1 MEKLNNPS
9 ELNLIFRYA
18 LKDLSRNYKKLS
30 SIIVTLFISLFIL
43 SAIFTIE
50 DSLKKELNDNAKA
63 LLGGDLEIDYNRNKG
78 NLELVDKVK
87 EFATISQMIEFS
99 TMVSTTNREK
109 NKSLF
114 TRIKTVDTKYPLY
127 GDVNYEPAGAFDRMH
142 NEPNTLL
149 INESL
154 SKNLNLKINE
164 KIKVQNQLFTIIG
177 IVKSVPDVSG
187 FVAFGDWALA
197 GEQTLEILKLNGIG
211 SFLNYEYK
219 VKFDPTA
226 DADKLEKKIEN
237 IFKDDQKV
245 KLRYPENSASGLKRI
260 INNFSQFLS
269 LVSISAMLIAGIGIA
284 NTLLSF
290 INQNNMSIAV
300 RKAVGFYSGNI
311 KTLYYLQLLILLL
324 VITTFAYGSSF
335 LIVPV
340 VDQYL
345 SDGLGLNV
353 SPVFS
358 VLNFIKIFLV
368 GLLVLVIFSIPTIS
382 SIDQVKA
389 SNLFRNVFQNLEF
402 YYSKKSITLSLI
414 LLSILVLLFSFGSER
429 PIYSLGYFVAFFVC
443 LIVFFLLSKII
454 IYFLKKFKSTSN
466 ISLKVSIK
474 NITQTK
480 SITPITIMS
489 LGLGVTLLLTL
500 ALVGTNFQRE
510 IAKSIPDIAPD
521 YFFVGIQKGEK
532 KIFEENILKMDANAK
547 IEVVPM
553 VSSGIIKINGVNP
566 NTYIKPDN
574 DSYWVIGAKIEV
586 VPMVSSGIIK
596 INGVN
601 PNTYIKPD
609 NDSYWVIGSDRRSS
623 WVDDIPE
630 DNPLTEGVWWDLT
643 KPDKLQISLDA
654 EVAKNLNI
662 KLGDVFTLNIYGREI
677 DGEIVNFRAVDYRDL
692 SINFAMLFN
701 PQFAN
706 NIPHE
711 YLATAKFEMIDKF
724 DETSM
729 LEVLP
734 SLSMIKIAD
743 YLNKVT
749 DVLNKVF
756 IAVTLISAVTI
767 IIGLIVISSAI
778 MVQGKIKEY
787 QNLVFKILG
796 FSKKEVILSSLIE
809 FVIIF
814 KSVILIAII
823 FAVIASKF
831 IMENI
836 FELVWAFDFKVLIY
850 LSLSI
855 GTVTLLLIMLTN
867 LKYLNPK
874 VYPLIRN
881 Q

>member
-1 MEKLNNPS
+1 MEKLNKYS
-9 ELNLIFRYA
+9 EFSLIFKYA
-18 LKDLSRNYKKLS
+18 LKDLGRNYKKIS
-30 SIIVTLFISLFIL
+30 SIILTLFISLFIL

-50 DSLKKELNDNAKA
+50 DSLNKELNDNAKV
-63 LLGGDLEIDYNRNKG
+63 LLGGDLEIDYNRNQG
-78 NLELVDKVK
+78 NLNLVNKVK
-87 EFATISQMIEFS
+87 EFSTVSHMIEFS
-99 TMVSTTNREK
+99 TMLSTVDRTK

-114 TRIKTVDTKYPLY
+114 ARIKTVDEKYPLY
-127 GDVNYEPAGAFDRMH
+127 GKVIYEPKGAFDRMQV
-142 NEPNTLL
+142 EPNTLL

-154 SKNLNLKINE
+154 SKTLKIKINE
-164 KIKVQNQLFTIIG
+164 KVKVQDQIFTVIG
-177 IVKSVPDVSG
+177 IIKSVPDVSG

-197 GEQTLEILKLNGIG
+197 GKQTLEILKLNGIG

-219 VKFDPTA
+219 VKFNLNDDP
-226 DADKLEKKIEN
+226 DNIEKRIEN
-237 IFKDDQKV
+237 IFKNDEKV

-260 INNFSQFLS
+260 INSFSQFLS
-269 LVSISAMLIAGIGIA
+269 LVSISAILIAGIGIA

-300 RKAVGFYSGNI
+300 RKAVGFHSDNI
-311 KTLYYLQLLILLL
+311 KNLYYLQLLILLFI
-324 VITTFAYGSSF
+324 ITIISYFSSF
-335 LIVPV
+335 LIIPV
-340 VDQYL
+340 VDKYL

-353 SPVFS
+353 YPKFS
-358 VLNFIKIFLV
+358 LINFIKIYLV

-389 SNLFRNVFQNLEF
+389 SNLFRNVFQNLQF
-402 YYSKKSITLSLI
+402 YYSKKSITFSII
-414 LLSILVLLFSFGSER
+414 LLLALVLIFTFSSEKAS
-429 PIYSLGYFVAFFVC
+429 YSFGYFVAFFIC

-454 IYFLKKFKSTSN
+454 IYSLKKFNFSSN
-466 ISLKVSIK
+466 ILLKVSIK

-500 ALVGTNFQRE
+500 ALVGTNFKRE

-532 KIFEENILKMDANAK
+532 EKFERGIYNMDPDAN
-547 IEVVPM
+547 IEIVPM
-553 VSSGIIKINGVNP
+553 VSSGIV
-566 NTYIKPDN
+566 
-574 DSYWVIGAKIEV
+574 
-586 VPMVSSGIIK
+586 K

-609 NDSYWVIGSDRRSS
+609 NDSYWVIGSERRSS
-623 WVDDIPE
+623 WIENVPK
-630 DNPLTEGVWWDLT
+630 DNPILEGEWWDLS
-643 KPDKLQISLDA
+643 KPNELQISLDA
-654 EVAKNLNI
+654 KVANDFKI
-662 KLGDVFTLNIYGREI
+662 KLGDIFTLNIYGREI
-677 DGEIVNFRAVDYRDL
+677 DGKVINFREVDYRDL

-701 PQFAN
+701 PQFAE

-711 YLATAKFEMIDKF
+711 YLATAKFNDPDKF
-724 DETSM
+724 DETVM

-743 YLNKVT
+743 YLTKVT

-767 IIGLIVISSAI
+767 VIGLIVITSAI
-778 MVQGKIKEY
+778 MVQGKVKEY

-796 FSKKEVILSSLIE
+796 FSKKDIVYSSLIE
-809 FVIIF
+809 FLIVF
-814 KSVILIAII
+814 MSVILIATF
-823 FAVIASKF
+823 FAVTGSKF
-831 IMENI
+831 IIENI
-836 FELVWAFDFKVLIY
+836 FDLLWKFDFKVLVY
-850 LSLSI
+850 LGSSVGL
-855 GTVTLLLIMLTN
+855 VTLVLIMVTN

>member
-9 ELNLIFRYA
+9 EFSLIFKYA
-18 LKDLSRNYKKLS
+18 LKDLSRNYHKIS

-63 LLGGDLEIDYNRNKG
+63 LLGGDLEIDYNRNEG
-78 NLELVDKVK
+78 NLDLVNKVK
-87 EFATISQMIEFS
+87 EFATVSQMIEFS
-99 TMVSTTNREK
+99 TMLSTTGREK

-114 TRIKTVDTKYPLY
+114 TRIKTVDEKYPLY
-127 GDVNYEPAGAFDRMH
+127 GNVVYEPIGAYERMQK
-142 NEPNTLL
+142 EPNTIL

-154 SKNLNLKINE
+154 SKTLNIKINE
-164 KIKVQNQLFTIIG
+164 LVKVQDQNFTVIG
-177 IVKSVPDVSG
+177 IIKSVPDVSG

-197 GEQTLEILKLNGIG
+197 GKQTLEILKLNGIG

-219 VKFDPTA
+219 IKFNDN
-226 DADKLEKKIEN
+226 DKPEEIEQQIEE

-245 KLRYPENSASGLKRI
+245 KLRYPENSASGIKRI

-300 RKAVGFYSGNI
+300 RKAVGFYSRNI
-311 KTLYYLQLLILLL
+311 KTLYYLQLFILLFI
-324 VITTFAYGSSF
+324 ITVVAYGSSF
-335 LIVPV
+335 LIVPI
-340 VDQYL
+340 VDKYL
-345 SDGLGLNV
+345 SDGLGLNIY
-353 SPVFS
+353 PVFS
-358 VLNFIKIFLV
+358 ILNFFKIFLV
-368 GLLVLVIFSIPTIS
+368 GLLVLVIFCIPTIS

-389 SNLFRNVFQNLEF
+389 SNLFRNVFQNLQF
-402 YYSKKSITLSLI
+402 YYSKRSVVLSFI
-414 LLSILVLLFSFGSER
+414 LLSILILLFTVGSEQ
-429 PIYSLGYFVAFFVC
+429 PSYSLGYFAAFLMC
-443 LIVFFLLSKII
+443 LIVFFLLSKLI
-454 IYFLKKFKSTSN
+454 IYFLKKFKSSPI

-480 SITPITIMS
+480 SITPITVMS

-521 YFFVGIQKGEK
+521 YFFVGIQKGEREK
-532 KIFEENILKMDANAK
+532 FEKGVLNMDPNAS
-547 IEVVPM
+547 IEIVPM
-553 VSSGIIKINGVNP
+553 VSSGIVKINGV
-566 NTYIKPDN
+566 D
-574 DSYWVIGAKIEV
+574 
-586 VPMVSSGIIK
+586 
-596 INGVN
+596 

-609 NDSYWVIGSDRRSS
+609 NDSYWVIGSERRSS
-623 WVDDIPE
+623 WVENVPE
-630 DNPLTEGVWWDLT
+630 DNAILEGKWWDLSN
-643 KPDKLQISLDA
+643 PDQLQISLDA
-654 EVAKNLNI
+654 KVANDFNI
-662 KLGDVFTLNIYGREI
+662 QLGDIFTLNVYGREI
-677 DGEIVNFRAVDYRDL
+677 EGEVINFREVDYRDL

-701 PQFAN
+701 PHYAKKM
-706 NIPHE
+706 PHE
-711 YLATAKFEMIDKF
+711 YLATAKFNSDKF
-724 DETSM
+724 DETKM
-729 LEVLP
+729 VEIMP

-743 YLNKVT
+743 YLSKVT
-749 DVLNKVF
+749 AVLNKVF
-756 IAVTLISAVTI
+756 FAVTLISAVTI
-767 IIGLIVISSAI
+767 VIGLIVISSAI
-778 MVQGKIKEY
+778 MVQGKVKEY

-796 FSKKEVILSSLIE
+796 FSKKQIVFSSLIE

-814 KSVILIAII
+814 NSVILIAVL
-823 FAVIASKF
+823 FAVIGSKF

-836 FELVWAFDFKVLIY
+836 FELVWMFDFKVLIY
-850 LSLSI
+850 LGFSI
-855 GTVTLLLIMLTN
+855 GFVTLILILLTN

>member
-9 ELNLIFRYA
+9 EFSLILKYA
-18 LKDLSRNYKKLS
+18 LKDLSRNYHKIS

-63 LLGGDLEIDYNRNKG
+63 LLGGDLEIDYNRNQG
-78 NLELVDKVK
+78 NLDLVNQVK
-87 EFATISQMIEFS
+87 EFATVSQMIEFS
-99 TMVSTTNREK
+99 TMLSTTSREK

-114 TRIKTVDTKYPLY
+114 TRIKTVDEKYPLY
-127 GDVNYEPAGAFDRMH
+127 GNIIYEPIGAYERMQK
-142 NEPNTLL
+142 EPKTIL

-154 SKNLNLKINE
+154 SKTLNIKINE
-164 KIKVQNQLFTIIG
+164 IVKVQDQNFKVIG
-177 IVKSVPDVSG
+177 IIKSVPDVSG

-197 GEQTLEILKLNGIG
+197 GKQTLEILKLNGIG

-219 VKFDPTA
+219 VKFNKN
-226 DADKLEKKIEN
+226 DKPEEIEQRIEE

-245 KLRYPENSASGLKRI
+245 KLRYPENSASGIKRI

-290 INQNNMSIAV
+290 INKNNMSIAV
-300 RKAVGFYSGNI
+300 RKAIGFYSGNI
-311 KTLYYLQLLILLL
+311 KTLYYLQLFILLFI
-324 VITTFAYGSSF
+324 ITVVAYGSSF
-335 LIVPV
+335 LIVPIA
-340 VDQYL
+340 DKYL

-353 SPVFS
+353 YPVFS
-358 VLNFIKIFLV
+358 LINFVKIFLV

-389 SNLFRNVFQNLEF
+389 SNLFRNVFQNLQF
-402 YYSKKSITLSLI
+402 YYSKRSVVLSFV
-414 LLSILVLLFSFGSER
+414 LLSILILLFTIGSEQ
-429 PIYSLGYFVAFFVC
+429 PSYSLGYFAAFFVC
-443 LIVFFLLSKII
+443 LIVFFFLSKLII
-454 IYFLKKFKSTSN
+454 FFLKKLKTSPI

-480 SITPITIMS
+480 SITPITVMS

-521 YFFVGIQKGEK
+521 YFFVGIQKAEK
-532 KIFEENILKMDANAK
+532 EKFEKGILNMDPNAS
-547 IEVVPM
+547 IEIVPM
-553 VSSGIIKINGVNP
+553 VSSGIVKINGV
-566 NTYIKPDN
+566 D
-574 DSYWVIGAKIEV
+574 
-586 VPMVSSGIIK
+586 
-596 INGVN
+596 

-609 NDSYWVIGSDRRSS
+609 NDSYWVIGSERRSS
-623 WVDDIPE
+623 WVENIPE
-630 DNPLTEGVWWDLT
+630 DNPILEGEWWDLSN
-643 KPDKLQISLDA
+643 PDQLQISLDA
-654 EVAKNLNI
+654 KIARDFNI
-662 KLGDVFTLNIYGREI
+662 KLGDIFTLNIYGREI
-677 DGEIVNFRAVDYRDL
+677 EGEIINFREVDYRDL

-701 PQFAN
+701 PQYAN

-711 YLATAKFEMIDKF
+711 YLATAKFNSNKF
-724 DETSM
+724 DETEM
-729 LEVLP
+729 LEIMP

-743 YLNKVT
+743 YLSKVT
-749 DVLNKVF
+749 AVLNKVF
-756 IAVTLISAVTI
+756 IAVSLISTVTI

-778 MVQGKIKEY
+778 MVQGKVKEY

-796 FSKKEVILSSLIE
+796 FSKKQIVFSSLIE
-809 FVIIF
+809 FIIIF
-814 KSVILIAII
+814 KSVILIAI
-823 FAVIASKF
+823 FFSVIGSKF

-836 FELVWAFDFKVLIY
+836 FDLVWKFDLEVLIY
-850 LSLSI
+850 LAFSI
-855 GTVTLLLIMLTN
+855 GFVTLMLILLTN

>member
-9 ELNLIFRYA
+9 ELSLIFKYA
-18 LKDLSRNYKKLS
+18 LKDLSRNYKKIS

-50 DSLKKELNDNAKA
+50 DSLKKELNDNAKV
-63 LLGGDLEIDYNRNKG
+63 LLGGDLEIDYNRNQG
-78 NLELVDKVK
+78 DLNLVNKVK
-87 EFATISQMIEFS
+87 EFSTVSQMIEFS
-99 TMVSTTNREK
+99 TMLSTTGREK

-114 TRIKTVDTKYPLY
+114 TRIKTVDEMYPLY
-127 GDVNYEPAGAFDRMH
+127 GEVVYEPEDAYERMQK
-142 NEPNTLL
+142 EPKTIL

-154 SKNLNLKINE
+154 SKTLKI
-164 KIKVQNQLFTIIG
+164 KINDKVKVQDQSFIVVGII
-177 IVKSVPDVSG
+177 KSVPDFSG

-197 GEQTLEILKLNGIG
+197 GKQTLEILKLNGIG

-219 VKFDPTA
+219 VKFKPSDDP
-226 DADKLEKKIEN
+226 EKIESKIKD

-245 KLRYPENSASGLKRI
+245 KLRFPENSASGLKRI

-300 RKAVGFYSGNI
+300 RKAVGFYSRNI
-311 KTLYYLQLLILLL
+311 KILYYLQLFILLFIIT
-324 VITTFAYGSSF
+324 VISYGSSF
-335 LIVPV
+335 LIVPIA
-340 VDQYL
+340 DKYL

-353 SPVFS
+353 YPKFS
-358 VLNFIKIFLV
+358 LINFIKIFIV
-368 GLLVLVIFSIPTIS
+368 GLLVLIIFSIPTIS

-389 SNLFRNVFQNLEF
+389 SNLFRNVFQNLQF
-402 YYSKKSITLSLI
+402 YYSKKSVILSFI
-414 LLSILVLLFSFGSER
+414 LLSFLVLLFTLGSER
-429 PIYSLGYFVAFFVC
+429 PSYSLGYFLAFFVC

-454 IYFLKKFKSTSN
+454 IYLLKKFNFISN

-500 ALVGTNFQRE
+500 ALVGTNFKRE
-510 IAKSIPDIAPD
+510 IARSIPDIAPD

-532 KIFEENILKMDANAK
+532 KKFEQGVYKMNPDAN
-547 IEVVPM
+547 IEIVPM
-553 VSSGIIKINGVNP
+553 VSSGIVKINGVNP
-566 NTYIKPDN
+566 N
-574 DSYWVIGAKIEV
+574 S
-586 VPMVSSGIIK
+586 
-596 INGVN
+596 
-601 PNTYIKPD
+601 YIKPD
-609 NDSYWVIGSDRRSS
+609 NDSYWVIGSERRSS
-623 WVDDIPE
+623 WVENIPK
-630 DNPLTEGVWWDLT
+630 DNPILKGEWWDLS
-643 KPDKLQISLDA
+643 KPNQLQISLDA
-654 EVAKNLNI
+654 KVAKDFNI
-662 KLGDVFTLNIYGREI
+662 ELGDIFTLNIYGREI
-677 DGEIVNFRAVDYRDL
+677 DGEIVNFREVDYRDL

-701 PQFAN
+701 PQFAKK
-706 NIPHE
+706 IPHE
-711 YLATAKFEMIDKF
+711 YLATAKFKNPDNF
-724 DETSM
+724 DETKM

-749 DVLNKVF
+749 SVLNKVF
-756 IAVTLISAVTI
+756 IAVTLISGVTI
-767 IIGLIVISSAI
+767 VIGLIVISSAI
-778 MVQGKIKEY
+778 MVQGKVKEY

-796 FSKKEVILSSLIE
+796 FSKKEIIFSSLIE
-809 FVIIF
+809 FIIIF
-814 KSVILIAII
+814 MSVILIAIF
-823 FAVIASKF
+823 FAVIGSKF

-836 FELVWAFDFKVLIY
+836 FELVWQFDFKVLIY
-850 LSLSI
+850 LCITI
-855 GTVTLLLIMLTN
+855 GLTTLILILLTN

>member
-1 MEKLNNPS
+1 MEKSNNPS
-9 ELNLIFRYA
+9 ELNLVFRYA

-30 SIIVTLFISLFIL
+30 SIIITLFISLFIL

-63 LLGGDLEIDYNRNKG
+63 LLGGDLEIDYNRNEG
-78 NLELVDKVK
+78 NLDLVNQVK
-87 EFATISQMIEFS
+87 EFTTISQMIEFS
-99 TMVSTTNREK
+99 TMVSTTDREK

-127 GDVNYEPAGAFDRMH
+127 GEVDYEPAGAFDRMH

-154 SKNLNLKINE
+154 SKNLNLKIND
-164 KIKVQNQLFTIIG
+164 KVKVQNQLFTIIG

-197 GEQTLEILKLNGIG
+197 GDQTLEILKLNGIG

-219 VKFDPTA
+219 VKFNEA
-226 DADKLEKKIEN
+226 EDAKKLEKRIEN

-245 KLRYPENSASGLKRI
+245 QLRYPENSASGLKRI

-311 KTLYYLQLLILLL
+311 KTLYYLQLLILLF
-324 VITTFAYGSSF
+324 VITTLAYGSSF
-335 LIVPV
+335 LIVPI

-345 SDGLGLNV
+345 SYGLGLNV

-358 VLNFIKIFLV
+358 IVNYIKIFLV
-368 GLLVLVIFSIPTIS
+368 GLLVLIIFSIPTIS

-402 YYSKKSITLSLI
+402 YYSKKSITFSLI

-429 PIYSLGYFVAFFVC
+429 PIYSFGYFVAFFVC

-532 KIFEENILKMDANAK
+532 EIFEKNILDMDTNAK

-553 VSSGIIKINGVNP
+553 VSSGIIKINGINP
-566 NTYIKPDN
+566 TTYIQPDN
-574 DSYWVIGAKIEV
+574 DSFWVIE
-586 VPMVSSGIIK
+586 
-596 INGVN
+596 
-601 PNTYIKPD
+601 
-609 NDSYWVIGSDRRSS
+609 SDRRSS
-623 WVDDIPE
+623 WADEVPE
-630 DNPLTEGVWWDLT
+630 DNPITEGKWWDLT
-643 KPDKLQISLDA
+643 KPNQLQISLDA

-692 SINFAMLFN
+692 NINFAMLFN

-711 YLATAKFEMIDKF
+711 YLATAKFEKIEKF

-778 MVQGKIKEY
+778 MVQGKVKEY

-796 FSKKEVILSSLIE
+796 FSKKEVIFSSLIE
-809 FVIIF
+809 FLIIF
-814 KSVILIAII
+814 NSVILIATF

-836 FELVWAFDFKVLIY
+836 FELVWAFDFKVLFN
-850 LSLSI
+850 LGFSI
-855 GTVTLLLIMLTN
+855 GLVTLILIMITN
-867 LKYLNPK
+867 LKYLAPK

>member
-154 SKNLNLKINE
+154 SKNLKLKIND

-311 KTLYYLQLLILLL
+311 KTLYYVQLLILLL

-521 YFFVGIQKGEK
+521 YFFVGIQKGER

-574 DSYWVIGAKIEV
+574 DSYWVIG
-586 VPMVSSGIIK
+586 
-596 INGVN
+596 
-601 PNTYIKPD
+601 
-609 NDSYWVIGSDRRSS
+609 SDRRSS
-623 WVDDIPE
+623 WVDDVPE
-630 DNPLTEGVWWDLT
+630 DNPLTEGEWWDLS
-643 KPDKLQISLDA
+643 KPNQLQISLDA

-677 DGEIVNFRAVDYRDL
+677 NGEIVNFRAVDYRDL

-778 MVQGKIKEY
+778 MVQGKVKEY

>member
-9 ELNLIFRYA
+9 ELSLIFKYA
-18 LKDLSRNYKKLS
+18 LKDLSRNYKKIS

-50 DSLKKELNDNAKA
+50 DSLKKELNDNAKV
-63 LLGGDLEIDYNRNKG
+63 LLGGDLEIDYNRNQG
-78 NLELVDKVK
+78 DLNLVNKVK
-87 EFATISQMIEFS
+87 EFSTVSQMIEFS
-99 TMVSTTNREK
+99 TMLSTTGREK

-114 TRIKTVDTKYPLY
+114 TRIKTVDEKYPLY
-127 GDVNYEPAGAFDRMH
+127 GEVVYEPEDAYERMQK
-142 NEPNTLL
+142 EPKTIL

-154 SKNLNLKINE
+154 SKTLKI
-164 KIKVQNQLFTIIG
+164 KINDKVKVQDQSFIVVGII
-177 IVKSVPDVSG
+177 KSVPDVSG

-197 GEQTLEILKLNGIG
+197 GKQTLEILKLNGIG

-219 VKFDPTA
+219 VKFKPSDDP
-226 DADKLEKKIEN
+226 EKIESKIKD

-245 KLRYPENSASGLKRI
+245 KLRFPENSASGLKRI

-311 KTLYYLQLLILLL
+311 KTLYYLQLLILLFIIT
-324 VITTFAYGSSF
+324 VISYGSSF
-335 LIVPV
+335 LIVPIA
-340 VDQYL
+340 DKYL

-353 SPVFS
+353 YPKFS
-358 VLNFIKIFLV
+358 LINFIKIFIV
-368 GLLVLVIFSIPTIS
+368 GLLVLIIFSIPTIS

-389 SNLFRNVFQNLEF
+389 SNLFRNVFQNLQF
-402 YYSKKSITLSLI
+402 YYSKKSVILSFI
-414 LLSILVLLFSFGSER
+414 LLSFLVLLFTLGSER
-429 PIYSLGYFVAFFVC
+429 PSYSLGYFLAFFVC

-454 IYFLKKFKSTSN
+454 IYLLKKFNFISN

-500 ALVGTNFQRE
+500 ALVGTNFKRE
-510 IAKSIPDIAPD
+510 IARSIPDIAPD

-532 KIFEENILKMDANAK
+532 KKFEQGVYKMNPDAN
-547 IEVVPM
+547 IEIVPM
-553 VSSGIIKINGVNP
+553 VSSGIVKINGVNP
-566 NTYIKPDN
+566 N
-574 DSYWVIGAKIEV
+574 S
-586 VPMVSSGIIK
+586 
-596 INGVN
+596 
-601 PNTYIKPD
+601 YIKPD
-609 NDSYWVIGSDRRSS
+609 NDSYWVIGSERRSS
-623 WVDDIPE
+623 WVENIPK
-630 DNPLTEGVWWDLT
+630 DNPILKGEWWDLS
-643 KPDKLQISLDA
+643 KPNQLQISLDA
-654 EVAKNLNI
+654 KVAKDFNI
-662 KLGDVFTLNIYGREI
+662 ELGDIFTLNIYGREI
-677 DGEIVNFRAVDYRDL
+677 DGEIVNFREVDYRDL

-701 PQFAN
+701 PQFAKK
-706 NIPHE
+706 IPHE
-711 YLATAKFEMIDKF
+711 YLATAKFKNPDNF
-724 DETSM
+724 DETKM

-749 DVLNKVF
+749 SVLNKVF
-756 IAVTLISAVTI
+756 IAVTLISGVTI
-767 IIGLIVISSAI
+767 VIGLIVISSAI
-778 MVQGKIKEY
+778 MVQGKVKEY

-796 FSKKEVILSSLIE
+796 FSKKEIIFSSLIE
-809 FVIIF
+809 FIIIF
-814 KSVILIAII
+814 MSVILIAIF
-823 FAVIASKF
+823 FAVIGSKF

-836 FELVWAFDFKVLIY
+836 FELVWQFDFKVLIY
-850 LSLSI
+850 LGASI
-855 GTVTLLLIMLTN
+855 GTVTLILIMLTN
-867 LKYLNPK
+867 LKYLSPK

>member
-9 ELNLIFRYA
+9 EISLIFRYA
-18 LKDLSRNYKKLS
+18 LKDLSRNYKKIS
-30 SIIVTLFISLFIL
+30 SIIATLFISLFIL

-63 LLGGDLEIDYNRNKG
+63 LLGGDLEIDYNRNEG
-78 NLELVDKVK
+78 NLKLVNEVK
-87 EFATISQMIEFS
+87 KFATISQMIEFS
-99 TMVSTTNREK
+99 TMVSTTNKDK

-127 GDVNYEPAGAFDRMH
+127 GSVKYEPIGAFDRMH
-142 NEPNTLL
+142 KEANTIL

-154 SKNLNLKINE
+154 SKNLNVNVND
-164 KIKVQNQLFTIIG
+164 KIKVQNQLFTVIG

-219 VKFDPTA
+219 VKFNQTDDP
-226 DADKLEKKIEN
+226 KKIEKKIEN
-237 IFKDDQKV
+237 LFKDDEKV
-245 KLRYPENSASGLKRI
+245 QLRYPENSASGLKRI

-290 INQNNMSIAV
+290 LNQNNMSIAV

-311 KTLYYLQLLILLL
+311 KNLYYLQLLILLL
-324 VITTFAYGSSF
+324 IITTFAYGLSF
-335 LIVPV
+335 LIVPI

-345 SDGLGLNV
+345 SDGLGLNI

-358 VLNFIKIFLV
+358 LLNYLKIFLV
-368 GLLVLVIFSIPTIS
+368 GLLTLVIFSIPTIS

-402 YYSKKSITLSLI
+402 YYSKKSIFLSLI
-414 LLSILVLLFSFGSER
+414 LLSILILLFSVGSER
-429 PIYSLGYFVAFFVC
+429 PIYSIGYFGAFFVC
-443 LIVFFLLSKII
+443 LIVFYLLSKII
-454 IYFLKKFKSTSN
+454 IYFLKRFKFTSN

-474 NITQTK
+474 NITQSK

-510 IAKSIPDIAPD
+510 ISKSIPDIAPD
-521 YFFVGIQKGEK
+521 YFFVGIQNEEK
-532 KIFEENILKMDANAK
+532 DLFEKNILSMDPKAN

-553 VSSGIIKINGVNP
+553 VSSGIVKINGVNP
-566 NTYIKPDN
+566 NTYIKP
-574 DSYWVIGAKIEV
+574 E
-586 VPMVSSGIIK
+586 
-596 INGVN
+596 
-601 PNTYIKPD
+601 

-623 WVDDIPE
+623 WTEEVPK
-630 DNPLTEGVWWDLT
+630 DNPITEGEWWDLS
-643 KPDKLQISLDA
+643 KPDQLQISLDA
-654 EVAKNLNI
+654 KVAKDLNI

-692 SINFAMLFN
+692 NINFAMLFN

-706 NIPHE
+706 KIPHE
-711 YLATAKFEMIDKF
+711 YLATAKFENLEKF
-724 DETSM
+724 DEILM
-729 LEVLP
+729 LESLP

-756 IAVTLISAVTI
+756 IAVTLISAVSI
-767 IIGLIVISSAI
+767 VIGLIVISSTI
-778 MVQGKIKEY
+778 IVQGKIKQF
-787 QNLVFKILG
+787 QNLIFKILG
-796 FSKKEVILSSLIE
+796 FSKKEILFSSIIE
-809 FVIIF
+809 FVINFI
-814 KSVILIAII
+814 SIILFSTF
-823 FAVIASKF
+823 FAVITSKY
-831 IMENI
+831 IIESI
-836 FELVWAFDFKVLIY
+836 FQLKWSFDFILFANISISIALVTLVLI
-850 LSLSI
+850 I
-855 GTVTLLLIMLTN
+855 LTN
-867 LKYLNPK
+867 LRYLNPK
-874 VYPLIRN
+874 VYPLVRN
-881 Q
+881 E

>member
-9 ELNLIFRYA
+9 ELNLIFKYA

-30 SIIVTLFISLFIL
+30 SIIITLFISLFIL

-63 LLGGDLEIDYNRNKG
+63 LLGGDLEIDYNRNEG
-78 NLELVDKVK
+78 NLKLVNQVK

-99 TMVSTTNREK
+99 TMVSTIDRDK

-127 GDVNYEPAGAFDRMH
+127 GKVDYEPAGAFDRMH

-154 SKNLNLKINE
+154 SKNLNLKIDD

-197 GEQTLEILKLNGIG
+197 GDQTLEILKLNGIG

-219 VKFDPTA
+219 VKFNETD
-226 DADKLEKKIEN
+226 DAGKIEKKIEN

-324 VITTFAYGSSF
+324 VITILAYGSSF
-335 LIVPV
+335 LIVPI

-358 VLNFIKIFLV
+358 ILNFIKIFLV

-382 SIDQVKA
+382 SIDQVRA

-402 YYSKKSITLSLI
+402 YYSKKSTALSLI

-429 PIYSLGYFVAFFVC
+429 PIYSIGYFVAFFVC

-532 KIFEENILKMDANAK
+532 EIFEKSILNMDSN
-547 IEVVPM
+547 
-553 VSSGIIKINGVNP
+553 
-566 NTYIKPDN
+566 
-574 DSYWVIGAKIEV
+574 AKIEV

-623 WVDDIPE
+623 WVEDVPE
-630 DNPLTEGVWWDLT
+630 DNPLTDGKWWDLT
-643 KPDKLQISLDA
+643 KPEKLQISLDA

-662 KLGDVFTLNIYGREI
+662 NLGDVFTLNIYGREI
-677 DGEIVNFRAVDYRDL
+677 EGEIVNFRAVDYRDL

-711 YLATAKFEMIDKF
+711 YLATAKFEAIEKF
-724 DETSM
+724 DEASM
-729 LEVLP
+729 LDVLP

-743 YLNKVT
+743 YLSKVT

-778 MVQGKIKEY
+778 MVQGKVKEY

-809 FVIIF
+809 FIIIF
-814 KSVILIAII
+814 KSVILIAIL

-836 FELVWAFDFKVLIY
+836 FELVWAFDLKVLVY
-850 LSLSI
+850 LGFSI
-855 GTVTLLLIMLTN
+855 GSVTLFLIMLTN

>member
-1 MEKLNNPS
+1 MEKSNNLS
-9 ELNLIFRYA
+9 ELNLIIRYA

-30 SIIVTLFISLFIL
+30 SIIITLFISLFIL

-50 DSLKKELNDNAKA
+50 DSLKKELTDNAKG
-63 LLGGDLEIDYNRNKG
+63 LLGGDLEIDYNRNEG
-78 NLELVDKVK
+78 NLELVNQVK

-99 TMVSTTNREK
+99 TMVSTIDRKK

-127 GDVNYEPAGAFDRMH
+127 GEVNYEPSGAFDRMH

-154 SKNLNLKINE
+154 SKNLNLKIDD

-197 GEQTLEILKLNGIG
+197 GDQTLEILKLNGIG

-219 VKFDPTA
+219 VKFNETD
-226 DADKLEKKIEN
+226 DVGKIEKKIED

-300 RKAVGFYSGNI
+300 RKAVGFYSRNI

-358 VLNFIKIFLV
+358 IVNYIKIFLV
-368 GLLVLVIFSIPTIS
+368 GLLVIVIFSIPTIS

-414 LLSILVLLFSFGSER
+414 LLSFLVLLFSFGSER

-443 LIVFFLLSKII
+443 LIIFFLLSKVI
-454 IYFLKKFKSTSN
+454 IYFLKKFNSTSN

-532 KIFEENILKMDANAK
+532 EIFEKNILNMDSNAK

-566 NTYIKPDN
+566 NTYIQPDN
-574 DSYWVIGAKIEV
+574 
-586 VPMVSSGIIK
+586 
-596 INGVN
+596 N
-601 PNTYIKPD
+601 
-609 NDSYWVIGSDRRSS
+609 SYWVIGSDRRSS
-623 WVDDIPE
+623 WVDKIPE
-630 DNPLTEGVWWDLT
+630 DNPLTDGKWWDLT
-643 KPDKLQISLDA
+643 KPNKLQISLDA
-654 EVAKNLNI
+654 QVAKDLNI
-662 KLGDVFTLNIYGREI
+662 NLGDMFTLNIYGREI
-677 DGEIVNFRAVDYRDL
+677 DGEIVNFRSVDYRDL

-711 YLATAKFEMIDKF
+711 YLATAKFEKIEKF
-724 DETSM
+724 DETLM

-749 DVLNKVF
+749 DILNKVF
-756 IAVTLISAVTI
+756 IAVTLISTVTI

-778 MVQGKIKEY
+778 MVQGKVKEY

-809 FVIIF
+809 FIIIF
-814 KSVILIAII
+814 KSVILIAVL

-836 FELVWAFDFKVLIY
+836 FELVWAFDFKMLIY
-850 LSLSI
+850 LGFSI
-855 GTVTLLLIMLTN
+855 GSVTLFLIMLTN

>member
-9 ELNLIFRYA
+9 EISLIFRYA
-18 LKDLSRNYKKLS
+18 LKDLSRNYKKIS
-30 SIIVTLFISLFIL
+30 SIIATLFISLFIL

-63 LLGGDLEIDYNRNKG
+63 LLGGDLEIDYNRNEG
-78 NLELVDKVK
+78 NLKLVNEVK
-87 EFATISQMIEFS
+87 KIATISQMIEFS
-99 TMVSTTNREK
+99 TMVSTTNKDK

-127 GDVNYEPAGAFDRMH
+127 GSVKYEPIGAFDRMH
-142 NEPNTLL
+142 KEANTIL

-154 SKNLNLKINE
+154 SKNLNVNVND
-164 KIKVQNQLFTIIG
+164 KIKVQNQLFTVIG

-219 VKFDPTA
+219 VKFNQTDDP
-226 DADKLEKKIEN
+226 KKIEKKIEN
-237 IFKDDQKV
+237 LFKDDEKV
-245 KLRYPENSASGLKRI
+245 KIRYPENSASGLKRI

-290 INQNNMSIAV
+290 LNQNNMSIAV

-311 KTLYYLQLLILLL
+311 KNLYYLQLLILLL
-324 VITTFAYGSSF
+324 IITTFAYGLSF
-335 LIVPV
+335 LIVPI

-345 SDGLGLNV
+345 SDGLGLNI

-358 VLNFIKIFLV
+358 LLNYLKIFLV
-368 GLLVLVIFSIPTIS
+368 GLLTLVIFSIPTIS

-402 YYSKKSITLSLI
+402 YYSKKSIFLSLI
-414 LLSILVLLFSFGSER
+414 LLSILILLFSVGSER
-429 PIYSLGYFVAFFVC
+429 PIYSIGYFGAFFVC
-443 LIVFFLLSKII
+443 LIVFYLLSKII
-454 IYFLKKFKSTSN
+454 IYFLKRFKFTSN

-474 NITQTK
+474 NITQSK

-510 IAKSIPDIAPD
+510 ISKSIPDIAPD
-521 YFFVGIQKGEK
+521 YFFVGIQNEEK
-532 KIFEENILKMDANAK
+532 DLFEKNILSMDPKAN

-553 VSSGIIKINGVNP
+553 VSSGIVKINGVNP
-566 NTYIKPDN
+566 NTYIKP
-574 DSYWVIGAKIEV
+574 E
-586 VPMVSSGIIK
+586 
-596 INGVN
+596 
-601 PNTYIKPD
+601 

-623 WVDDIPE
+623 WTEEAPK
-630 DNPLTEGVWWDLT
+630 DNPITEGEWWDLS
-643 KPDKLQISLDA
+643 KPDQLQISLDA
-654 EVAKNLNI
+654 KVAKDLNI

-692 SINFAMLFN
+692 NINFAMLFN

-706 NIPHE
+706 KIPHE
-711 YLATAKFEMIDKF
+711 YLATAKFENLEKF
-724 DETSM
+724 DEILM
-729 LEVLP
+729 LESLP

-767 IIGLIVISSAI
+767 VIGLIVISSTI
-778 MVQGKIKEY
+778 IVQGKVKQF
-787 QNLVFKILG
+787 QNLIFKILG
-796 FSKKEVILSSLIE
+796 FSKKEILFSSIIE
-809 FVIIF
+809 FVINFI
-814 KSVILIAII
+814 SIILFSTF
-823 FAVIASKF
+823 FAVITSKY
-831 IMENI
+831 IIESI
-836 FELVWAFDFKVLIY
+836 FQLKWSFDFILFTNISISIAVVTLVLI
-850 LSLSI
+850 I
-855 GTVTLLLIMLTN
+855 LTN
-867 LKYLNPK
+867 LRYLNPK
-874 VYPLIRN
+874 VYPLVRN
-881 Q
+881 E

>member
-1 MEKLNNPS
+1 MEKLNNLS
-9 ELNLIFRYA
+9 EYKLIFKYA
-18 LKDLSRNYKKLS
+18 LKDLSRNYKKIS
-30 SIIVTLFISLFIL
+30 SIIITLFISLFIL

-50 DSLKKELNDNAKA
+50 DSLKKELNDNAKT
-63 LLGGDLEIDYNRNKG
+63 LLGGDLEIDYNRNQG
-78 NLELVDKVK
+78 NLKLIEKVQ
-87 EFATISQMIEFS
+87 EFSTISHMIEFS
-99 TMVSTTNREK
+99 TMVSTTSQEI

-114 TRIKTVDTKYPLY
+114 TRIKTVDENYPLY
-127 GDVNYEPAGAFDRMH
+127 GSVDYEPIGAFDRMH
-142 NEPNTLL
+142 NEANTIL

-154 SKNLNLKINE
+154 SKNLNIEINDR
-164 KIKVQNQLFTIIG
+164 IKVQDQLFTIIG

-197 GEQTLEILKLNGIG
+197 GKQTLEILKLNSIG

-219 VKFDPTA
+219 VKFNENDNA
-226 DADKLEKKIEN
+226 ESIEKRIEN

-311 KTLYYLQLLILLL
+311 KSLYYLQLLILLL
-324 VITTFAYGSSF
+324 VVTILAYSTSF
-335 LIVPV
+335 LIIPFI
-340 VDQYL
+340 QTYL
-345 SDGLGLNV
+345 SDGLGL
-353 SPVFS
+353 SIYPIFS
-358 VLNFIKIFLV
+358 AFNFVKIFLI
-368 GLLVLVIFSIPTIS
+368 GLLVLIIFSIPTIN

-389 SNLFRNVFQNLEF
+389 SSLFRNVFQNLEF
-402 YYSKKSITLSLI
+402 YYSKKSIVLSF
-414 LLSILVLLFSFGSER
+414 LLLTILVLMFSYGSEN
-429 PIYSLGYFVAFFVC
+429 PIYSLGYFGAFFVC
-443 LIVFFLLSKII
+443 LTVFFLLSKLII
-454 IYFLKKFKSTSN
+454 FFLKKFNSTSN
-466 ISLKVSIK
+466 ISLKVSVK

-500 ALVGTNFQRE
+500 ALIGTNFKRE

-521 YFFVGIQKGEK
+521 YFFVGIQNGEK
-532 KIFEENILKMDANAK
+532 EKFQTNIFKMDPDAK
-547 IEVVPM
+547 VEIVPM
-553 VSSGIIKINGVNP
+553 VSSGITKINGINP
-566 NTYIKPDN
+566 NSYIKP
-574 DSYWVIGAKIEV
+574 E
-586 VPMVSSGIIK
+586 
-596 INGVN
+596 
-601 PNTYIKPD
+601 

-623 WVDDIPE
+623 WVDEIPE
-630 DNPLTEGVWWDLT
+630 DNPITKGNWWDLT
-643 KPDKLQISLDA
+643 KPNELQISLDA
-654 EVAKNLNI
+654 KVAKDFKIN
-662 KLGDVFTLNIYGREI
+662 LGDVFTLNIYGREI
-677 DGEIVNFRAVDYRDL
+677 QGTIINFREVDYRDL

-711 YLATAKFEMIDKF
+711 YLATAKFDNIKNF
-724 DETSM
+724 DEISM

-734 SLSMIKIAD
+734 SLSIIKISD

-749 DVLNKVF
+749 AVLNKVF
-756 IAVTLISAVTI
+756 IAVTMISAITI

-778 MVQGKIKEY
+778 VVQGKVREY
-787 QNLVFKILG
+787 QNLVFKIIG
-796 FSKKEVILSSLIE
+796 FSKKDIIFSSIIE
-809 FVIIF
+809 FLIIF
-814 KSVILIAII
+814 KSVIVIAIF
-823 FAVIASKF
+823 FAVLASKF
-831 IMENI
+831 ILENI
-836 FELVWAFDFKVLIY
+836 FELVWKFDFNILIN
-850 LSLSI
+850 LSFTI
-855 GTVTLLLIMLTN
+855 GLVTLILILITN

>member
-9 ELNLIFRYA
+9 EISLIFRYA
-18 LKDLSRNYKKLS
+18 LKDLSRNYKKIS
-30 SIIVTLFISLFIL
+30 SIIATLFISLFIL

-63 LLGGDLEIDYNRNKG
+63 LLGGDLEIDYNRNEG
-78 NLELVDKVK
+78 NLKLVNEVK
-87 EFATISQMIEFS
+87 KIATISQMIEFS
-99 TMVSTTNREK
+99 TMVSTTNKDK

-127 GDVNYEPAGAFDRMH
+127 GSVKYEPIGAFDRMH
-142 NEPNTLL
+142 KEANTIL

-154 SKNLNLKINE
+154 SKNLNVNVND
-164 KIKVQNQLFTIIG
+164 KIKVQNQLFTVIG

-219 VKFDPTA
+219 VKFNQTDDP
-226 DADKLEKKIEN
+226 KKIEKKIEN
-237 IFKDDQKV
+237 LFKDDEKV
-245 KLRYPENSASGLKRI
+245 QLRYPENSASGLKRI

-290 INQNNMSIAV
+290 LNQNNMSIAV

-311 KTLYYLQLLILLL
+311 KNLYYLQLLILLL
-324 VITTFAYGSSF
+324 IITTFAYGLSF
-335 LIVPV
+335 LIVPI

-345 SDGLGLNV
+345 SDGLGLNI

-358 VLNFIKIFLV
+358 LLNYLKIFLV
-368 GLLVLVIFSIPTIS
+368 GLLTLVIFSIPTIS

-402 YYSKKSITLSLI
+402 YYSKKSIFLSLI
-414 LLSILVLLFSFGSER
+414 LLSILILLFSVGSER
-429 PIYSLGYFVAFFVC
+429 PIYSIGYFGAFFVC
-443 LIVFFLLSKII
+443 LIVFYLLSKII
-454 IYFLKKFKSTSN
+454 IYFLKRFKFSSN

-474 NITQTK
+474 NITQSK

-510 IAKSIPDIAPD
+510 ISKSIPDIAPD
-521 YFFVGIQKGEK
+521 YFFVGIQNEEK
-532 KIFEENILKMDANAK
+532 DLFEKNILSMDPKAN

-553 VSSGIIKINGVNP
+553 VSSGIVKINGVNP
-566 NTYIKPDN
+566 NTYIKP
-574 DSYWVIGAKIEV
+574 E
-586 VPMVSSGIIK
+586 
-596 INGVN
+596 
-601 PNTYIKPD
+601 

-623 WVDDIPE
+623 WTEEVPK
-630 DNPLTEGVWWDLT
+630 DNPITEGEWWDLS
-643 KPDKLQISLDA
+643 KPDQLQISLDA
-654 EVAKNLNI
+654 KVAKDLNI

-677 DGEIVNFRAVDYRDL
+677 DGEVVNFRAVDYRDL
-692 SINFAMLFN
+692 NINFAMLFN

-706 NIPHE
+706 KIPHE
-711 YLATAKFEMIDKF
+711 YLATAKFENLEKF
-724 DETSM
+724 DEILM
-729 LEVLP
+729 LESLP

-767 IIGLIVISSAI
+767 VIGLIVISSTI
-778 MVQGKIKEY
+778 IVQGKVKQF
-787 QNLVFKILG
+787 QNLIFKILG
-796 FSKKEVILSSLIE
+796 FSKKEILFSSIIE
-809 FVIIF
+809 FVINFI
-814 KSVILIAII
+814 SIILFSTF
-823 FAVIASKF
+823 FAVITSKY
-831 IMENI
+831 IIESI
-836 FELVWAFDFKVLIY
+836 FQLKWSFDFILFTNISISIALVTLVLI
-850 LSLSI
+850 I
-855 GTVTLLLIMLTN
+855 LTN
-867 LKYLNPK
+867 LRYLNPK
-874 VYPLIRN
+874 VYPLVRN
-881 Q
+881 E

>member
-1 MEKLNNPS
+1 MEKLNKYS
-9 ELNLIFRYA
+9 EFSLIFKYA
-18 LKDLSRNYKKLS
+18 LKDLGRNYKKIS
-30 SIIVTLFISLFIL
+30 SIILTLFISLFIL

-50 DSLKKELNDNAKA
+50 DSLNKELNDNAKV

-78 NLELVDKVK
+78 NLNLINKVK
-87 EFATISQMIEFS
+87 EFSTVSHMIEFS
-99 TMVSTTNREK
+99 TMLSTVDKTK

-114 TRIKTVDTKYPLY
+114 VRIKTVDEKYPLY
-127 GDVNYEPAGAFDRMH
+127 GKVIYEPKGAFDRMQV
-142 NEPNTLL
+142 EPNTLL

-154 SKNLNLKINE
+154 SKTLKIKINE
-164 KIKVQNQLFTIIG
+164 KVKVQDQIFTVIG
-177 IVKSVPDVSG
+177 IIKTVPDVSG

-197 GEQTLEILKLNGIG
+197 GKQTLEILKLNGIG

-219 VKFDPTA
+219 VKFNLNDDP
-226 DADKLEKKIEN
+226 DNIEKRIEN
-237 IFKDDQKV
+237 IFKNDEKV

-260 INNFSQFLS
+260 INSFSQFLS
-269 LVSISAMLIAGIGIA
+269 LVSISAILIAGIGIA

-300 RKAVGFYSGNI
+300 RKAVGFYSVNI
-311 KTLYYLQLLILLL
+311 KNLYYLQLLILLFIIT
-324 VITTFAYGSSF
+324 VISYVSSF
-335 LIVPV
+335 LIIPV
-340 VDQYL
+340 VDKYL

-353 SPVFS
+353 YPKFS
-358 VLNFIKIFLV
+358 LINFIKIFLV

-389 SNLFRNVFQNLEF
+389 SNLFRNVFQNLQF
-402 YYSKKSITLSLI
+402 YYSKKSITFSII
-414 LLSILVLLFSFGSER
+414 LLLALVLIFTFSSEKAS
-429 PIYSLGYFVAFFVC
+429 YSFGYFVAFFIC

-454 IYFLKKFKSTSN
+454 IYSLKKFNFSSN
-466 ISLKVSIK
+466 ILLKVSIK

-500 ALVGTNFQRE
+500 ALVGTNFKRE

-521 YFFVGIQKGEK
+521 YFFVGIQNGEK
-532 KIFEENILKMDANAK
+532 EKFERGIYNMDPDAN
-547 IEVVPM
+547 IEIVPM
-553 VSSGIIKINGVNP
+553 VSSGIV
-566 NTYIKPDN
+566 
-574 DSYWVIGAKIEV
+574 
-586 VPMVSSGIIK
+586 K

-609 NDSYWVIGSDRRSS
+609 NDSYWVIGSERRSS
-623 WVDDIPE
+623 WIENVPK
-630 DNPLTEGVWWDLT
+630 DNPILEGEWWDLS
-643 KPDKLQISLDA
+643 KPNELQISLDA
-654 EVAKNLNI
+654 KVANDFKI
-662 KLGDVFTLNIYGREI
+662 KLGDIFTLNIYGREI
-677 DGEIVNFRAVDYRDL
+677 DGKVINFREVDYRDL

-701 PQFAN
+701 PQFAE

-711 YLATAKFEMIDKF
+711 YLATAKFNDPDKF
-724 DETSM
+724 DETVM

-743 YLNKVT
+743 YLTKVT

-767 IIGLIVISSAI
+767 VIGLIVITSAI
-778 MVQGKIKEY
+778 MVQGKVKEY

-796 FSKKEVILSSLIE
+796 FSKKDIVYSSLIE
-809 FVIIF
+809 FLIVF
-814 KSVILIAII
+814 MSVILIATF
-823 FAVIASKF
+823 FAVTGSKF
-831 IMENI
+831 IIENI
-836 FELVWAFDFKVLIY
+836 FDLLWKFDFKVLVY
-850 LSLSI
+850 LGSSVGL
-855 GTVTLLLIMLTN
+855 VTLVLIMVTN

>member
-1 MEKLNNPS
+1 MEKLNNSS
-9 ELNLIFRYA
+9 ELSLIFKYA
-18 LKDLSRNYKKLS
+18 LKDLSRNYKKIS

-50 DSLKKELNDNAKA
+50 DSLKKELNDNAKV
-63 LLGGDLEIDYNRNKG
+63 LLGGDLEIDYNRNQG
-78 NLELVDKVK
+78 DLNLVNKVK
-87 EFATISQMIEFS
+87 EFSTVSQMIEFS
-99 TMVSTTNREK
+99 TMLSTTGREK

-114 TRIKTVDTKYPLY
+114 TRIKTVDEKYPLY
-127 GDVNYEPAGAFDRMH
+127 GEVVYEPEDAYERMQK
-142 NEPNTLL
+142 EPKTIL

-154 SKNLNLKINE
+154 SKTLKI
-164 KIKVQNQLFTIIG
+164 KINDKVKVQDQSFIVVGII
-177 IVKSVPDVSG
+177 KSVPDVSG

-197 GEQTLEILKLNGIG
+197 GKQTLEILKLNGIG

-219 VKFDPTA
+219 VKFKPSDDP
-226 DADKLEKKIEN
+226 EKIESKIKD

-245 KLRYPENSASGLKRI
+245 KLRFPENSASGLKRI

-311 KTLYYLQLLILLL
+311 KTLYYLQLLILLFIIT
-324 VITTFAYGSSF
+324 VISYGSSF
-335 LIVPV
+335 LIVPIA
-340 VDQYL
+340 DKYL

-353 SPVFS
+353 YPKFS
-358 VLNFIKIFLV
+358 LINFIKIFIV
-368 GLLVLVIFSIPTIS
+368 GLLVLIIFSIPTIS

-389 SNLFRNVFQNLEF
+389 SNLFRNVFQNLQF
-402 YYSKKSITLSLI
+402 YYSKKSVILSFI
-414 LLSILVLLFSFGSER
+414 LLSFLVLLFTLGSER
-429 PIYSLGYFVAFFVC
+429 PSYSLGYFLAFFVC

-454 IYFLKKFKSTSN
+454 IYLLKKFNFNSN

-500 ALVGTNFQRE
+500 ALVGTNFKRE

-532 KIFEENILKMDANAK
+532 KKFEQSVYKMNPDAN
-547 IEVVPM
+547 IEIVPM
-553 VSSGIIKINGVNP
+553 VSSGIVKINGVNP
-566 NTYIKPDN
+566 N
-574 DSYWVIGAKIEV
+574 S
-586 VPMVSSGIIK
+586 
-596 INGVN
+596 
-601 PNTYIKPD
+601 YIKPD
-609 NDSYWVIGSDRRSS
+609 NDSYWVIGSERRSS
-623 WVDDIPE
+623 WVENIPK
-630 DNPLTEGVWWDLT
+630 DNPILKGEWWDLS
-643 KPDKLQISLDA
+643 KPNQLQISLDA
-654 EVAKNLNI
+654 KVAKDFNI
-662 KLGDVFTLNIYGREI
+662 ELGDIFTLNIYGREI
-677 DGEIVNFRAVDYRDL
+677 DGEIVNFREVDYRDL

-701 PQFAN
+701 PQFAKK
-706 NIPHE
+706 IPHE
-711 YLATAKFEMIDKF
+711 YLATAKFKNPDNF
-724 DETSM
+724 DETKM

-749 DVLNKVF
+749 SVLNKVF
-756 IAVTLISAVTI
+756 IAVTLISGVTI
-767 IIGLIVISSAI
+767 VIGLIVISSAI
-778 MVQGKIKEY
+778 MVQGKVKEY

-796 FSKKEVILSSLIE
+796 FSKTEIIFSSLIE
-809 FVIIF
+809 FIIIF
-814 KSVILIAII
+814 MSVILIAIF
-823 FAVIASKF
+823 FAVIGSKF

-836 FELVWAFDFKVLIY
+836 FELVWQFDFKVLIY
-850 LSLSI
+850 LGASI
-855 GTVTLLLIMLTN
+855 GTATLILIMLTN
-867 LKYLNPK
+867 LKYLSPK

>member
-99 TMVSTTNREK
+99 TMVSTTSREK

-127 GDVNYEPAGAFDRMH
+127 GDVNYEPAGAFNRMH

-219 VKFDPTA
+219 VKFDRTA

-368 GLLVLVIFSIPTIS
+368 GLLILVIFSIPTIS

-532 KIFEENILKMDANAK
+532 KIFEENILKMDAN
-547 IEVVPM
+547 
-553 VSSGIIKINGVNP
+553 
-566 NTYIKPDN
+566 
-574 DSYWVIGAKIEV
+574 AKIEV

-796 FSKKEVILSSLIE
+796 FSKKEVVLSSLIE

>member
-1 MEKLNNPS
+1 MEKSNNPS
-9 ELNLIFRYA
+9 EFNLTIKYA
-18 LKDLSRNYKKLS
+18 LKDLSRNYKKLY
-30 SIIVTLFISLFIL
+30 SIIITLFISLFIL

-50 DSLKKELNDNAKA
+50 DSLKKELNDNAKT
-63 LLGGDLEIDYNRNKG
+63 LLGGDLEIDYNRNEG
-78 NLELVDKVK
+78 NLELVNQVT

-99 TMVSTTNREK
+99 TMVSTTDREK

-127 GDVNYEPAGAFDRMH
+127 GEVNYEPAGAFDRMH
-142 NEPNTLL
+142 SEPNTLL

-154 SKNLNLKINE
+154 SNNLNLKINE
-164 KIKVQNQLFTIIG
+164 KIKVQDQLFTIIG

-197 GEQTLEILKLNGIG
+197 GDQTLEILKLNGIG

-219 VKFDPTA
+219 VKYNEA
-226 DADKLEKKIEN
+226 DDASKIEKKIEN

-245 KLRYPENSASGLKRI
+245 QLRYPENSASGLKEI

-324 VITTFAYGSSF
+324 LITIFAYGSSF
-335 LIVPV
+335 LIVPI

-358 VLNFIKIFLV
+358 IINFIKIFLV
-368 GLLVLVIFSIPTIS
+368 GLLVLIIFSIPTIS

-402 YYSKKSITLSLI
+402 YYSKKSAALSII
-414 LLSILVLLFSFGSER
+414 LLSVLVFLFSVRSEN

-443 LIVFFLLSKII
+443 LIVFFLLSKLI
-454 IYFLKKFKSTSN
+454 IYFLKKFKSSSN

-532 KIFEENILKMDANAK
+532 NKFENNILQMDPNAK

-553 VSSGIIKINGVNP
+553 VSSGITKINGINP
-566 NTYIKPDN
+566 NTYIKPGD
-574 DSYWVIGAKIEV
+574 
-586 VPMVSSGIIK
+586 
-596 INGVN
+596 
-601 PNTYIKPD
+601 
-609 NDSYWVIGSDRRSS
+609 DSYWVIGSDRRSS
-623 WVDDIPE
+623 WVDEIPE
-630 DNPLTEGVWWDLT
+630 DNPLTEGEWWDLS
-643 KPDKLQISLDA
+643 KPDQLQISLDA
-654 EVAKNLNI
+654 EVAKDLNI
-662 KLGDVFTLNIYGREI
+662 KLGDVFTLNIYGREV
-677 DGEIVNFRAVDYRDL
+677 DGEIVNFRSVDYRDL
-692 SINFAMLFN
+692 NINFAMLFN

-711 YLATAKFEMIDKF
+711 YLATAKFETIEKF

-796 FSKKEVILSSLIE
+796 FSKKEVIFSSLIE
-809 FVIIF
+809 FIIIF
-814 KSVILIAII
+814 KSVILIAIF

-836 FELVWAFDFKVLIY
+836 FELVWAFDFKVLFN
-850 LSLSI
+850 LGLSI
-855 GTVTLLLIMLTN
+855 GLVTLALIMITN
-867 LKYLNPK
+867 LKYLSPK

>member
-1 MEKLNNPS
+1 MEKLNNSS
-9 ELNLIFRYA
+9 EGYLIFRYA
-18 LKDLSRNYKKLS
+18 LKDLSRNYKKIS
-30 SIIVTLFISLFIL
+30 SIIATLFISLFIL

-78 NLELVDKVK
+78 NLKLVNKVK
-87 EFATISQMIEFS
+87 KFATVSQMIEFS

-127 GDVNYEPAGAFDRMH
+127 GSVIYEPFGSFDRMH
-142 NEPNTLL
+142 RESNTLL

-154 SKNLNLKINE
+154 SKNLNVKVND
-164 KIKVQNQLFTIIG
+164 KIKVQNQIFTVIG

-197 GEQTLEILKLNGIG
+197 GKKTLETLKLNGIG

-219 VKFDPTA
+219 VKFNQSDDTR
-226 DADKLEKKIEN
+226 KIEKKIQD
-237 IFKDDQKV
+237 IFKNDEKV
-245 KLRYPENSASGLKRI
+245 QLRYPENSASGLKRI

-290 INQNNMSIAV
+290 VNQNNMSIAV

-311 KTLYYLQLLILLL
+311 KNLYYLQLLILLL
-324 VITTFAYGSSF
+324 IITTFAYCLSF
-335 LIVPV
+335 LIVPI
-340 VDQYL
+340 VDKYL
-345 SDGLGLNV
+345 SDGLGLSV

-358 VLNFIKIFLV
+358 IINFLKIFLV
-368 GLLVLVIFSIPTIS
+368 GLLVLVIFSIPTIN

-402 YYSKKSITLSLI
+402 YYSKKSIFLSLI
-414 LLSILVLLFSFGSER
+414 LLSILILLFSAESER
-429 PIYSLGYFVAFFVC
+429 PVYSIGYFVAFFIC

-454 IYFLKKFKSTSN
+454 ILFLKKFKSTSN
-466 ISLKVSIK
+466 ISLKVTIK
-474 NITQTK
+474 NITQAK

-500 ALVGTNFQRE
+500 ALVGINFQRE
-510 IAKSIPDIAPD
+510 IARSIPDIAPD
-521 YFFVGIQKGEK
+521 YFFVGIQNEQKN
-532 KIFEENILKMDANAK
+532 IFEKNIISMDPNVN

-566 NTYIKPDN
+566 SSYIKP
-574 DSYWVIGAKIEV
+574 E
-586 VPMVSSGIIK
+586 
-596 INGVN
+596 
-601 PNTYIKPD
+601 

-623 WVDDIPE
+623 WVDEVPK
-630 DNPLTEGVWWDLT
+630 DNPLTEGEWWDLT
-643 KPDKLQISLDA
+643 KPNKLQISLDA
-654 EVAKNLNI
+654 KVAEDLDIN
-662 KLGDVFTLNIYGREI
+662 LGDIFTLNIYGREI
-677 DGEIVNFRAVDYRDL
+677 EGEIVNFRAVDYRDL
-692 SINFAMLFN
+692 NINFAMLFN
-701 PQFAN
+701 PQFAK

-711 YLATAKFEMIDKF
+711 YLATAKFDNIEKF
-724 DETSM
+724 DEIKM

-734 SLSMIKIAD
+734 SLSMIKISD

-767 IIGLIVISSAI
+767 VIGLIVISSTI
-778 MVQGKIKEY
+778 MVQGKVKQY

-796 FSKKEVILSSLIE
+796 FSKKEIIFSSIIE
-809 FVIIF
+809 FIINFISIILFSTFFAVITSKYIIESIF
-814 KSVILIAII
+814 QLNWEFDFTIFLNISFSIALVTLMLII
-823 FAVIASKF
+823 FA
-831 IMENI
+831 
-836 FELVWAFDFKVLIY
+836 
-850 LSLSI
+850 
-855 GTVTLLLIMLTN
+855 N
-867 LKYLNPK
+867 LKYLSPK
-874 VYPLIRN
+874 VYPLVRN
-881 Q
+881 E

>member
-1 MEKLNNPS
+1 MEKLNKYS
-9 ELNLIFRYA
+9 EFSLIFKYA
-18 LKDLSRNYKKLS
+18 LKDLGRNYKKIS
-30 SIIVTLFISLFIL
+30 SIILTLFISLFIL

-50 DSLKKELNDNAKA
+50 DSLKKELNDNAKV
-63 LLGGDLEIDYNRNKG
+63 LLGGDLEIDYNRNQG
-78 NLELVDKVK
+78 NLNLVNKVK
-87 EFATISQMIEFS
+87 EFSTVSHMIEFS
-99 TMVSTTNREK
+99 TMLSTVDRTK

-114 TRIKTVDTKYPLY
+114 VRIKTVDEKYPLY
-127 GDVNYEPAGAFDRMH
+127 GKVIYEPKGAFDRMQV
-142 NEPNTLL
+142 EPNTLL

-154 SKNLNLKINE
+154 SKTLKIKINE
-164 KIKVQNQLFTIIG
+164 KVKVQDQIFTVIG
-177 IVKSVPDVSG
+177 IIKSVPDVSG

-197 GEQTLEILKLNGIG
+197 GKQTLEILKLNGIG

-219 VKFDPTA
+219 VKFNLNDDP
-226 DADKLEKKIEN
+226 DNIEKRIEN
-237 IFKDDQKV
+237 IFKNDEKV

-260 INNFSQFLS
+260 INSFSQFLS
-269 LVSISAMLIAGIGIA
+269 LVSISAILIAGIGIA

-300 RKAVGFYSGNI
+300 RKAVGFYSDNI
-311 KTLYYLQLLILLL
+311 KNLYYLQLLILLFI
-324 VITTFAYGSSF
+324 ITIISYVSSF
-335 LIVPV
+335 LIIPV
-340 VDQYL
+340 VDKYL

-353 SPVFS
+353 YPKFS
-358 VLNFIKIFLV
+358 LINFIKIFLV

-389 SNLFRNVFQNLEF
+389 SNLFRNVFQNLQF
-402 YYSKKSITLSLI
+402 YYSKKSITFSII
-414 LLSILVLLFSFGSER
+414 LLLALVLIFTFRSEKASNSF
-429 PIYSLGYFVAFFVC
+429 GYFVAFFIC
-443 LIVFFLLSKII
+443 LIVFFLLSKIT
-454 IYFLKKFKSTSN
+454 IYSLKKFNFSSN
-466 ISLKVSIK
+466 ILLKVSIK

-500 ALVGTNFQRE
+500 ALVGTNFKRE

-532 KIFEENILKMDANAK
+532 EKFERGIYNMDPDAN
-547 IEVVPM
+547 IEIVPM
-553 VSSGIIKINGVNP
+553 VSSGIV
-566 NTYIKPDN
+566 
-574 DSYWVIGAKIEV
+574 
-586 VPMVSSGIIK
+586 K

-609 NDSYWVIGSDRRSS
+609 NDSYWVIGSERRSS
-623 WVDDIPE
+623 WIENVPK
-630 DNPLTEGVWWDLT
+630 DNPILEGEWWDLS
-643 KPDKLQISLDA
+643 KPNELQISLDA
-654 EVAKNLNI
+654 KVANDFKI
-662 KLGDVFTLNIYGREI
+662 KLGDIFTLNIYGREI
-677 DGEIVNFRAVDYRDL
+677 DGKVINFREVDYRDL

-701 PQFAN
+701 PQFAE

-711 YLATAKFEMIDKF
+711 YLATAKFNDPDKF
-724 DETSM
+724 DETVM

-743 YLNKVT
+743 YLTKVT

-767 IIGLIVISSAI
+767 VIGLIVITSAI
-778 MVQGKIKEY
+778 MVQGKVKEY

-796 FSKKEVILSSLIE
+796 FSKKDIVYSSLIE
-809 FVIIF
+809 FLIVF
-814 KSVILIAII
+814 MSVILIAPF
-823 FAVIASKF
+823 FAVTGSKF
-831 IMENI
+831 IIENI
-836 FELVWAFDFKVLIY
+836 FDLLWKFDFKVLVY
-850 LSLSI
+850 LGSSVGL
-855 GTVTLLLIMLTN
+855 VTLVLIMVTN

>member
-1 MEKLNNPS
+1 MEKSNNFS
-9 ELNLIFRYA
+9 ELILIFKYA
-18 LKDLSRNYKKLS
+18 LKDLSRNYQKIS

-63 LLGGDLEIDYNRNKG
+63 LLGGDLEIDYNRNQGKID
-78 NLELVDKVK
+78 LVNKVK
-87 EFATISQMIEFS
+87 KFATVSQMIEFS
-99 TMVSTTNREK
+99 TMLSTTGRTK

-114 TRIKTVDTKYPLY
+114 TRIKTVDEKYPLY
-127 GDVNYEPAGAFDRMH
+127 GEVIYEPEGAYERMQ
-142 NEPNTLL
+142 NEPNTIL

-154 SKNLNLKINE
+154 SKTLNIKINE
-164 KIKVQNQLFTIIG
+164 QVKVQDQNFTVIG
-177 IVKSVPDVSG
+177 IIKSVPDVSG

-197 GEQTLEILKLNGIG
+197 GKQTLEILKLNGIG

-219 VKFDPTA
+219 VKFNSNDDP
-226 DADKLEKKIEN
+226 KKIEKKIEN
-237 IFKDDQKV
+237 IFKGDQKV
-245 KLRYPENSASGLKRI
+245 KLRYPENSASGIKRI

-311 KTLYYLQLLILLL
+311 KTLYYMQLLILLFIIT
-324 VITTFAYGSSF
+324 VISYASSF

-340 VDQYL
+340 ADKYL

-353 SPVFS
+353 YPVFS
-358 VLNFIKIFLV
+358 LINFIKIFLV
-368 GLLVLVIFSIPTIS
+368 GFLVLIIFSIPTIS

-389 SNLFRNVFQNLEF
+389 SNLFRNVFQNLQF
-402 YYSKKSITLSLI
+402 HYSKRSITLSFI
-414 LLSILVLLFSFGSER
+414 LLSTLVLLFTIGSEK
-429 PIYSLGYFVAFFVC
+429 PSYSLGYFGAFFVC
-443 LIVFFLLSKII
+443 LIVFFLLSKLII
-454 IYFLKKFKSTSN
+454 FFLKKFKSSSN

-521 YFFVGIQKGEK
+521 YFFVGIQNGEREK
-532 KIFEENILKMDANAK
+532 FEKEVLNMDPKANIE
-547 IEVVPM
+547 IVPM
-553 VSSGIIKINGVNP
+553 VSSGIVKINGINP
-566 NTYIKPDN
+566 NTYIQP
-574 DSYWVIGAKIEV
+574 E
-586 VPMVSSGIIK
+586 
-596 INGVN
+596 
-601 PNTYIKPD
+601 
-609 NDSYWVIGSDRRSS
+609 NDSYWVIGSERRSS
-623 WVDDIPE
+623 WIENTPN
-630 DNPLTEGVWWDLT
+630 DNPIVKGEWWDLT
-643 KPDKLQISLDA
+643 KPNHLQISLDA
-654 EVAKNLNI
+654 KVAKDLNI
-662 KLGDVFTLNIYGREI
+662 ELGDIFTLNIYGREI
-677 DGEIVNFRAVDYRDL
+677 NGEIVNFREVDYRDL

-701 PQFAN
+701 PQFAKN
-706 NIPHE
+706 LPHE
-711 YLATAKFEMIDKF
+711 YLATAKFNNANQFNEIK
-724 DETSM
+724 M

-734 SLSMIKIAD
+734 SLSMIKISD
-743 YLNKVT
+743 YLSKVT
-749 DVLNKVF
+749 AVLNKVF
-756 IAVTLISAVTI
+756 VAVTLISAVTI
-767 IIGLIVISSAI
+767 VIGLIVISSAI
-778 MVQGKIKEY
+778 MVQGKVKEY

-796 FSKKEVILSSLIE
+796 FSKKEIILSSIIE
-809 FVIIF
+809 FILIF
-814 KSVILIAII
+814 FSVILIAIF
-823 FAVIASKF
+823 FAVVGSKF

-836 FELVWAFDFKVLIY
+836 FELVWKFDLKVLFNLGI
-850 LSLSI
+850 SI
-855 GTVTLLLIMLTN
+855 GLVTLVLIMLTN